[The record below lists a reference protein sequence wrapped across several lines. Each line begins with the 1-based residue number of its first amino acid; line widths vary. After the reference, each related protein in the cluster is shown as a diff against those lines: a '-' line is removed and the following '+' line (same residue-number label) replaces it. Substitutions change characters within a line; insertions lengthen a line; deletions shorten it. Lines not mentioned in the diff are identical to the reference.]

1 MKSIEN
7 FLKKYRIDKKLRLS
21 FRSMKILILIEMI
34 VGVIGCTV
42 ISKNL
47 KDFYNIDYQNSI
59 CQMEIYKDT
68 QTIEK
73 MLLSS
78 LTTSNLEERRAYLE
92 ESHVYSDSIANN
104 LKKLKETFYDQKLLT
119 ELETSI
125 KEAKGLRE
133 ELIAL
138 VEANQIDDALLF
150 FNGKYGNVIDQAQ
163 DMLVQFGK
171 ETDEAALQKHV
182 DANRIGVISVLELFA
197 LGIICV
203 ILSSILGKAV
213 TKQLVEPIYDIKGAT
228 DKLREGILNVK
239 ISCESKDEFGELAV
253 NFNDSCETLHNIV
266 TDVGSLLNQMAQGD
280 FNIEAKK
287 EYVGEFTEVLQSIQ
301 KMNYDL
307 NNTLKNINEASVQVA
322 LGSGQLAEGAQLL
335 AEGATEQ
342 ASTIEEL
349 TATIENVSKLAQDS
363 AARAENTYY
372 MVEDA
377 EKKAERSQEELKELT
392 NAMERINSTSM
403 EIQNI
408 IASIEDIASQTN
420 LLSLNASIEAARAGE
435 AGRGFSVVAD
445 QIRKLAADSSQAAV
459 NTKELIEKSLMEIG
473 KGNDITNKTVYAL
486 NEILDIMK
494 SFSSTIKGTSMLSN
508 NQAELL
514 KQVEAEVE
522 QISEV
527 VQNNSSAAQETS
539 ATKKPRKIYIFAGFS
554 YFMTLFFEINKRK
567 ILVSIMK
574 RRRA

>member
-197 LGIICV
+197 LDIICV

-539 ATKKPRKIYIFAGFS
+539 ATSEELLAQSENLRK
-554 YFMTLFFEINKRK
+554 
-567 ILVSIMK
+567 LVEQFK
-574 RRRA
+574 LREK

>member
-47 KDFYNIDYQNSI
+47 KDFYNIDYHNSI

-203 ILSSILGKAV
+203 ILSSVLGKAV

-494 SFSSTIKGTSMLSN
+494 SFSSTIKGASMLSN

-514 KQVEAEVE
+514 KQIEAEVE

-539 ATKKPRKIYIFAGFS
+539 ATSEELLAQSENLRK
-554 YFMTLFFEINKRK
+554 
-567 ILVSIMK
+567 LVEQFK
-574 RRRA
+574 LREK

>member
-539 ATKKPRKIYIFAGFS
+539 ATSEELLAQSENLRK
-554 YFMTLFFEINKRK
+554 
-567 ILVSIMK
+567 LVEQFK
-574 RRRA
+574 LREK

>member
-203 ILSSILGKAV
+203 ILSSVLGKAV

-539 ATKKPRKIYIFAGFS
+539 ATSEELLAQSENLRK
-554 YFMTLFFEINKRK
+554 
-567 ILVSIMK
+567 LVEQFK
-574 RRRA
+574 LREK

>member
-1 MKSIEN
+1 MKSIEK
-7 FLKKYRIDKKLRLS
+7 FLKKYRIDKKLRIS
-21 FRSMKILILIEMI
+21 FRSMKILILIEMM
-34 VGVIGCTV
+34 VGVVGCTV

-59 CQMEIYKDT
+59 CQMEIYKDS

-78 LTTSNLEERRAYLE
+78 LTTSDLEERKAYLE
-92 ESHVYSDSIANN
+92 ESHLYSDSIANN
-104 LKKLKETFYDQKLLT
+104 LKKLKETFDDQKLLT

-150 FNGKYGNVIDQAQ
+150 FNGKYSNIIDRVQ

-171 ETDEAALQKHV
+171 ETDEAALQKHL
-182 DANRIGVISVLELFA
+182 DATRIGVISVLELFA

-203 ILSSILGKAV
+203 ILSSVLGKAV
-213 TKQLVEPIYDIKGAT
+213 TKQLVKPIYDIKGAT
-228 DKLREGILNVK
+228 DKLREGILDVK

-253 NFNDSCETLHNIV
+253 NFNDSCEILHNIV
-266 TDVGSLLNQMAQGD
+266 MDVGSLLNQMAQGD

-287 EYVGEFTEVLQSIQ
+287 EYVGEFTQVLQSIQ

-322 LGSGQLAEGAQLL
+322 LGSDQLAEGAQLL
-335 AEGATEQ
+335 AEGAVEQ
-342 ASTIEEL
+342 ANTIEKL
-349 TATIENVSKLAQDS
+349 TATIGNVSKLAQDS
-363 AARAENTYY
+363 ATQAENTYY

-377 EKKAERSQEELKELT
+377 EEKAERSQEELKELT

-408 IASIEDIASQTN
+408 IVSIEDIASQTN

-486 NEILDIMK
+486 KEILNMMK
-494 SFSSTIKGTSMLSN
+494 SFSSTVKGASISSN

-514 KQVEAEVE
+514 KQVEVEIE

-539 ATKKPRKIYIFAGFS
+539 ATSEELSAQS
-554 YFMTLFFEINKRK
+554 ENL
-567 ILVSIMK
+567 
-574 RRRA
+574 RRLIEQFKLCEK

>member
-539 ATKKPRKIYIFAGFS
+539 ATKEKF
-554 YFMTLFFEINKRK
+554 
-567 ILVSIMK
+567 
-574 RRRA
+574 

>member
-203 ILSSILGKAV
+203 ILSYILGKAV
-213 TKQLVEPIYDIKGAT
+213 TKQIVEPIYDIKGAT

-539 ATKKPRKIYIFAGFS
+539 ATSEELLAQSENLRK
-554 YFMTLFFEINKRK
+554 
-567 ILVSIMK
+567 LVEQFK
-574 RRRA
+574 LREK

>member
-7 FLKKYRIDKKLRLS
+7 FLKKYRIDKKLRIS

-59 CQMEIYKDT
+59 CQMEIYKDS

-78 LTTSNLEERRAYLE
+78 LTTSDLEERRAYLE

-125 KEAKGLRE
+125 KGTKGLRE

-150 FNGKYGNVIDQAQ
+150 FNGKYGNAIDQVQ
-163 DMLVQFGK
+163 DMLVRFGK
-171 ETDEAALQKHV
+171 ETDEAALQKHL
-182 DANRIGVISVLELFA
+182 DATRIGVISVLELFA

-203 ILSSILGKAV
+203 ILSSVLGKAV
-213 TKQLVEPIYDIKGAT
+213 TKQLVTPIYDIKGAT
-228 DKLREGILNVK
+228 DKLKEGILDVK
-239 ISCESKDEFGELAV
+239 ISCESEDEFGELAV
-253 NFNDSCETLHNIV
+253 NFNDSCEILHNIV

-287 EYVGEFTEVLQSIQ
+287 EYAGEFTEVLQSIR

-307 NNTLKNINEASVQVA
+307 NNTLKNINEASSQVA

-363 AARAENTYY
+363 ATRAENTYY

-408 IASIEDIASQTN
+408 IVSIEDIASQTN

-494 SFSSTIKGTSMLSN
+494 SFSSTVKGASISSN

-514 KQVEAEVE
+514 KQVEVEIE

-527 VQNNSSAAQETS
+527 VQSNSSAAQETS
-539 ATKKPRKIYIFAGFS
+539 ATSEELSAQSENLR
-554 YFMTLFFEINKRK
+554 R
-567 ILVSIMK
+567 LVEQFK
-574 RRRA
+574 LHEE

>member
-1 MKSIEN
+1 MKSIEK
-7 FLKKYRIDKKLRLS
+7 FLKKYRIDKKLRIS
-21 FRSMKILILIEMI
+21 FRSMKILILIEMM

-59 CQMEIYKDT
+59 CQMEIYKDS

-78 LTTSNLEERRAYLE
+78 LTTSDLEERKAYLE
-92 ESHVYSDSIANN
+92 ESHLYSDSVANN
-104 LKKLKETFYDQKLLT
+104 LKKLKETFDDQKLLT

-150 FNGKYGNVIDQAQ
+150 FNGKYGNIIDRVQ

-171 ETDEAALQKHV
+171 ETDEAALQKHL
-182 DANRIGVISVLELFA
+182 DATRIGVISVLELFA

-203 ILSSILGKAV
+203 ILSSVLGKAV
-213 TKQLVEPIYDIKGAT
+213 TKQLVKPIYDIKEAT
-228 DKLREGILNVK
+228 DKLKEGILDVE

-253 NFNDSCETLHNIV
+253 NFNASCEILHNIV
-266 TDVGSLLNQMAQGD
+266 MDVGSLLNQMAQGD

-287 EYVGEFTEVLQSIQ
+287 EYVGEFTQVLQSIQ

-322 LGSGQLAEGAQLL
+322 LGSDQLAEGAQLL
-335 AEGATEQ
+335 AEGAVEQ
-342 ASTIEEL
+342 ANTIEKL
-349 TATIENVSKLAQDS
+349 TATIGNVSKLAQDS
-363 AARAENTYY
+363 ATKAENTYY

-377 EKKAERSQEELKELT
+377 EEKAERSQEELKELT

-408 IASIEDIASQTN
+408 IVSIEDIASQTN

-494 SFSSTIKGTSMLSN
+494 SFSSTVKGASISSN

-514 KQVEAEVE
+514 KQVEVEIE

-539 ATKKPRKIYIFAGFS
+539 ATSEELSAQS
-554 YFMTLFFEINKRK
+554 ENL
-567 ILVSIMK
+567 
-574 RRRA
+574 RRLIEQFKLCEK

>member
-494 SFSSTIKGTSMLSN
+494 SFSSTIKGASMLSN

-539 ATKKPRKIYIFAGFS
+539 ATSEELLAQSENLRK
-554 YFMTLFFEINKRK
+554 
-567 ILVSIMK
+567 LVEQFK
-574 RRRA
+574 LREK

>member
-203 ILSSILGKAV
+203 ILSCILGKAA

-539 ATKKPRKIYIFAGFS
+539 ATSEELLAQSENLRK
-554 YFMTLFFEINKRK
+554 
-567 ILVSIMK
+567 LVEQFK
-574 RRRA
+574 LREK

>member
-34 VGVIGCTV
+34 VGVIRCTV

-539 ATKKPRKIYIFAGFS
+539 ATSEELLAQSENLRK
-554 YFMTLFFEINKRK
+554 
-567 ILVSIMK
+567 LVEQFK
-574 RRRA
+574 LREK

>member
-1 MKSIEN
+1 MKSIEK

-203 ILSSILGKAV
+203 ILSSVLGKAV

-494 SFSSTIKGTSMLSN
+494 SFSSTIKGASMLSN

-514 KQVEAEVE
+514 KQIEAEVE

-539 ATKKPRKIYIFAGFS
+539 ATSEELLAQSENLRK
-554 YFMTLFFEINKRK
+554 
-567 ILVSIMK
+567 LVEQFK
-574 RRRA
+574 LREK

>member
-203 ILSSILGKAV
+203 ILSSVLGKAV
-213 TKQLVEPIYDIKGAT
+213 TKQLVEPIYGIKGAT

-539 ATKKPRKIYIFAGFS
+539 ATREELLAQSENLRK
-554 YFMTLFFEINKRK
+554 
-567 ILVSIMK
+567 LVEQFK
-574 RRRA
+574 LREK

>member
-47 KDFYNIDYQNSI
+47 KDFYNIDYQNSV

-203 ILSSILGKAV
+203 ILSSVLGKAV

-539 ATKKPRKIYIFAGFS
+539 ATSEELLAQSENLRK
-554 YFMTLFFEINKRK
+554 
-567 ILVSIMK
+567 LVEQFK
-574 RRRA
+574 LREK

>member
-203 ILSSILGKAV
+203 ILSSVLGKAV

-494 SFSSTIKGTSMLSN
+494 SFSSTIKGASMLSN

-539 ATKKPRKIYIFAGFS
+539 ATSEELLAQSENLRK
-554 YFMTLFFEINKRK
+554 
-567 ILVSIMK
+567 LVEQFK
-574 RRRA
+574 LREK

>member
-7 FLKKYRIDKKLRLS
+7 FLKKYRIDKKLRIS

-494 SFSSTIKGTSMLSN
+494 SFSSTIKGASMLSN

-514 KQVEAEVE
+514 KQIEAEVE

-539 ATKKPRKIYIFAGFS
+539 ATSEELLAQSENLRK
-554 YFMTLFFEINKRK
+554 
-567 ILVSIMK
+567 LVEQFK
-574 RRRA
+574 LREK

>member
-203 ILSSILGKAV
+203 ILSSVLGKAV

-494 SFSSTIKGTSMLSN
+494 SFSSTIKGASMLSN

-514 KQVEAEVE
+514 KQIEAEVE

-539 ATKKPRKIYIFAGFS
+539 ATSEELLAQSENLRK
-554 YFMTLFFEINKRK
+554 
-567 ILVSIMK
+567 LVEQFK
-574 RRRA
+574 LREK

>member
-203 ILSSILGKAV
+203 IL
-213 TKQLVEPIYDIKGAT
+213 
-228 DKLREGILNVK
+228 
-239 ISCESKDEFGELAV
+239 
-253 NFNDSCETLHNIV
+253 
-266 TDVGSLLNQMAQGD
+266 
-280 FNIEAKK
+280 
-287 EYVGEFTEVLQSIQ
+287 
-301 KMNYDL
+301 
-307 NNTLKNINEASVQVA
+307 
-322 LGSGQLAEGAQLL
+322 
-335 AEGATEQ
+335 
-342 ASTIEEL
+342 
-349 TATIENVSKLAQDS
+349 
-363 AARAENTYY
+363 
-372 MVEDA
+372 
-377 EKKAERSQEELKELT
+377 
-392 NAMERINSTSM
+392 
-403 EIQNI
+403 
-408 IASIEDIASQTN
+408 
-420 LLSLNASIEAARAGE
+420 
-435 AGRGFSVVAD
+435 
-445 QIRKLAADSSQAAV
+445 
-459 NTKELIEKSLMEIG
+459 
-473 KGNDITNKTVYAL
+473 
-486 NEILDIMK
+486 
-494 SFSSTIKGTSMLSN
+494 
-508 NQAELL
+508 
-514 KQVEAEVE
+514 
-522 QISEV
+522 
-527 VQNNSSAAQETS
+527 
-539 ATKKPRKIYIFAGFS
+539 
-554 YFMTLFFEINKRK
+554 
-567 ILVSIMK
+567 
-574 RRRA
+574 

>member
-1 MKSIEN
+1 M
-7 FLKKYRIDKKLRLS
+7 
-21 FRSMKILILIEMI
+21 
-34 VGVIGCTV
+34 
-42 ISKNL
+42 
-47 KDFYNIDYQNSI
+47 
-59 CQMEIYKDT
+59 
-68 QTIEK
+68 
-73 MLLSS
+73 
-78 LTTSNLEERRAYLE
+78 
-92 ESHVYSDSIANN
+92 
-104 LKKLKETFYDQKLLT
+104 KETFYDQKLLT

-539 ATKKPRKIYIFAGFS
+539 ATSEELLAQSENLRK
-554 YFMTLFFEINKRK
+554 
-567 ILVSIMK
+567 LVEQFK
-574 RRRA
+574 LREK

>member
-1 MKSIEN
+1 MKSIEK
-7 FLKKYRIDKKLRLS
+7 FLKKYRIDKKLRIS
-21 FRSMKILILIEMI
+21 FRSMKILILIEMM

-59 CQMEIYKDT
+59 CQMEIYKDS

-78 LTTSNLEERRAYLE
+78 LTTSDLEERKAYLE
-92 ESHVYSDSIANN
+92 ESHLYSNSVANN
-104 LKKLKETFYDQKLLT
+104 LKKLKETFDDQKLLT

-150 FNGKYGNVIDQAQ
+150 FNGKYGNIIDRVQ

-171 ETDEAALQKHV
+171 ETDEAALQKHL
-182 DANRIGVISVLELFA
+182 DATRIGVISVLELFA

-203 ILSSILGKAV
+203 ILSSVLGKAV
-213 TKQLVEPIYDIKGAT
+213 TKQLVKPIYDIKEAT
-228 DKLREGILNVK
+228 DKLKEGILDVE

-253 NFNDSCETLHNIV
+253 NFNASCEILHNIV
-266 TDVGSLLNQMAQGD
+266 MDVGSLLNQMAQGD

-287 EYVGEFTEVLQSIQ
+287 EYVGEFTQVLQSIQ

-322 LGSGQLAEGAQLL
+322 LGSDQLAEGAQLL
-335 AEGATEQ
+335 AEGAVEQ
-342 ASTIEEL
+342 ANTIEKL
-349 TATIENVSKLAQDS
+349 TATIGNVSKLAQDS
-363 AARAENTYY
+363 ATKAENTYY

-377 EKKAERSQEELKELT
+377 EGKAERSQEELKELT

-408 IASIEDIASQTN
+408 IVSIEDIASQTN

-494 SFSSTIKGTSMLSN
+494 SFSSTVKGASISSN

-514 KQVEAEVE
+514 KQVEVEIE

-539 ATKKPRKIYIFAGFS
+539 ATSEELSAQS
-554 YFMTLFFEINKRK
+554 ENL
-567 ILVSIMK
+567 
-574 RRRA
+574 RRLIEQFKLCEK

>member
-494 SFSSTIKGTSMLSN
+494 SFSSTIKGASMLSN

-514 KQVEAEVE
+514 KQIEAEVE

-539 ATKKPRKIYIFAGFS
+539 ATSEELLAQSENLRK
-554 YFMTLFFEINKRK
+554 
-567 ILVSIMK
+567 LVEQFK
-574 RRRA
+574 LREK